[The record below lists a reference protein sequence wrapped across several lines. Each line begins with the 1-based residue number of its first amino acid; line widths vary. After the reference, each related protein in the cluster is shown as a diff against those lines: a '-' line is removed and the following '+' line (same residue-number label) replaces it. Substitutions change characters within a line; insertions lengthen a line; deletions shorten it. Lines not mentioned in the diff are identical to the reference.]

1 MIASKV
7 APYMRH
13 RPKPRNVP
21 DYLIYEIMDGQP
33 IYYKGFRDV
42 LLGKKQAEEIMGSS
56 KLQSYIV
63 TYITI
68 MLGKFLNEELFTILA
83 HEAGIHLDNSD
94 NLAGDILIFDND
106 KLPGEDI
113 DIHYADV
120 PAKIAIE
127 VDVTADTSEMGGVDT
142 YVYRKVRKLLD
153 FGVERVIWINTASK
167 TILIADNNLDSWIV
181 QDWNKDI
188 EILEG
193 LTINIPA
200 FLLKKKIVVK

>member
-21 DYLIYEIMDGQP
+21 DYLIYEIMDGKP

-42 LLGKKQAEEIMGSS
+42 LSGKKQAEEIMGSS

-68 MLGKFLNEELFTILA
+68 VLGKFLNEELFTILA
-83 HEAGIHLDNSD
+83 HEAGIHLDKSD

-127 VDVTADTSEMGGVDT
+127 VDVTADTSDIGGVDT
-142 YVYRKVRKLLD
+142 YVYKKVRKLLD
-153 FGVERVIWINTASK
+153 FGVERVIWINTATK
-167 TILIADNNLDSWIV
+167 TILIADDNLESWIV